1 MTIFE
6 FTDYKK
12 FVLHTIE
19 SNPEL
24 GRGSVK
30 KIAESL
36 RVHPSLISQ
45 ILKGLKDFNPE
56 QANDVATFLG
66 LDEEA
71 TEYFLCLVEIERA
84 GTAKLKTF
92 LTNKRDR
99 MIRLAKAVQDAS
111 DGDDFLKRKNVAD
124 RLYSYWYYSAI
135 HLLSQIPKYQS
146 VDAMAA
152 YLKLPVPTIQ
162 EAVQVLSELGM
173 IAVETGRVIS
183 GASSWADADQLHA
196 KRFHMNW
203 RLKAIDRLNIEGTH
217 EDFVTLPVA
226 LSGADRERLREMIL
240 EFADK
245 VRETADPAGAD
256 KLSVVTI
263 DLFDMA

>member
-92 LTNKRDR
+92 LTITAPPSNVERR
-99 MIRLAKAVQDAS
+99 TIRLCAWRGKGWATS
-111 DGDDFLKRKNVAD
+111 LICFLLR
-124 RLYSYWYYSAI
+124 RL
-135 HLLSQIPKYQS
+135 
-146 VDAMAA
+146 
-152 YLKLPVPTIQ
+152 
-162 EAVQVLSELGM
+162 
-173 IAVETGRVIS
+173 
-183 GASSWADADQLHA
+183 
-196 KRFHMNW
+196 F
-203 RLKAIDRLNIEGTH
+203 
-217 EDFVTLPVA
+217 
-226 LSGADRERLREMIL
+226 
-240 EFADK
+240 
-245 VRETADPAGAD
+245 
-256 KLSVVTI
+256 
-263 DLFDMA
+263 